1 MQEGRLVVCEE
12 EEKENRERSRAR
24 KSMIEESVLSIQ
36 THFVGNWSVI
46 PQRREERI
54 GKEDTMLSV
63 GLKIG

>member
-1 MQEGRLVVCEE
+1 
-12 EEKENRERSRAR
+12 
-24 KSMIEESVLSIQ
+24 MIEESVLSIQ